1 MLRLKDFIFAS
12 VSKKKKRILDKK
24 RVEKIAILEH
34 VNKQL

>member
-12 VSKKKKRILDKK
+12 VSKKKKEFLNNK
-24 RVEKIAILEH
+24 RVEKIAVLEH